1 MPDNS
6 QEYTGKVIKKLLP
19 ESMNGK
25 AYSKGPINIQ
35 WIVIHNMGG
44 IENGVYK
51 GGNNESAYSWWAQGA
66 GGANTS
72 AHYCVNDKEIWQTL
86 EDNWKGH
93 HAGKPISGNYAADRG
108 CSNSN
113 SIGIEMADA
122 DSVDKEKA
130 LELTIELTRFLC
142 KKYNVPVDNVVQHNH
157 VSGKNCPQWIRN
169 NNKWDYLKK
178 EVKRRNDENV
188 PITFDASL
196 LETNNNMNSSSST
209 GGTSVDFDNRE
220 DWTNLKEI
228 KGVLLIHHPPQHFY
242 SVKNKEDAW
251 VKLKYNKE
259 FHLQIDSAG
268 TILGKDKS
276 LIANSIQNN
285 DRHTYIS
292 RALYANKPTKY
303 TLAIGL
309 FTSDLL
315 EDYTVT
321 EKKLIN
327 EIGKVLWENGLK
339 TKDLWREFDMNRA
352 PSPFMYLDREQWKK
366 FLREVDKQVEWRY
379 ANFGEPELPEE
390 TPEDNTDL
398 ANNVGKKGITNR
410 TCGLRQQPNMTSD
423 FESLSA
429 NVEVTITDYK
439 FGFYKVTVTENNK
452 QGWIASESITLDTE
466 GTRRKLVRET
476 DNKIPQ
482 PEITPTMTHAEYLGW
497 KALTD
502 PKNIDNFAGQCEP
515 YDKGLKEIT
524 EAPIT
529 DDERL
534 ASLTKELKT
543 FNENTVY
550 YNVVEGAPGD
560 SGHCVKPTAELNAL
574 YKPDEFKVDPIYPDL
589 IVPPNYAT
597 SDLNKKSKD
606 PIPLTALDAGLIK
619 SLEDFD
625 NKDLTFDF
633 DLLKEMNK
641 KSKGKPV
648 NYLDPYPYDD
658 KIYELEKHSPK
669 VKIDEIESRLYE
681 SNHPGD
687 PLPHPVAKNF
697 ALVYDAML
705 NQSKKIESRLVRIEN
720 TLAFVLRNLGR
731 VGSRVNINCV
741 YYGGQDTF
749 GKYKTIRC
757 LRDDRIH
764 DACSVTL
771 DQCLS
776 CTRYE
781 PVVGQIYEILDD
793 TGMNGSVMLDQMQ
806 MSYMNYDDY
815 RALNRVEERSTLH
828 KFANVN
834 KQENE
839 TPKKITEEWEEEDK
853 NKYLESL
860 KNTITDEEELKK
872 KLESVKQEDYAF
884 IMNWEE
890 KDYDSQ
896 EPDVKSYPTEG
907 ITAKY
912 KRTDLGDAGEAG
924 ETTEENEEVVK
935 DKGEE
940 TVEETVE
947 EGRVSL
953 IDETDEDY
961 TADIERLEKLNKGE
975 WVDTR
980 EKADT
985 IELNKYSSEDYYF
998 EDFNKMDSSGL
1009 TPGGVFGAAVR
1020 QKIVEMALQIVEDHK
1035 QGLACY
1041 NQGQEDGRGRTVDY
1055 TKPVKG
1061 GNKHTP
1067 ADAVRY
1073 DCSSLVSCAYK
1084 HAGLTS
1090 VYNKNTD
1097 GQIEALV
1104 ANKSEFWLCN
1114 EEGVAKAQPGDLVYQ
1129 AADGIKVTGSMLG
1142 KFIDVK
1148 HVMVYTGEGMIAH
1161 ASRPD
1166 KPIPDQI
1173 RHEKMDYYV
1182 TGSAGGTCFFVRP
1195 ADLIEAEKASAS
1207 GAVSIVDGK
1216 ISVNGKEYPTLATIK
1231 GAVCTPYHAATFMGG
1246 GGNYARTGQTY
1257 FDIVSNQNIKV
1268 PTETQGRSQ
1277 VRFCASHNL
1286 PYGTQLYF
1294 PALAEKGLGSGIV
1307 MVVDTGGHVFDF
1319 DINMDDS
1326 QIKKF
1331 GGKQTLD
1338 AYVLK
1343 WGEDKVISQSYTK
1356 AAKAYSLATRK
1367 SLAKSWRTYIEKG
1380 GKLIHFHE
1388 YNKEDANANINS
1400 SLSPI
1405 D

>member
-1 MPDNS
+1 MPDNNN
-6 QEYTGKVIKKLLP
+6 EYTGKVIKKLLP
-19 ESMNGK
+19 SNIAGK
-25 AYSKGPINIQ
+25 SYTKGPINIQ

-44 IENGVYK
+44 GTNSG
-51 GGNNESAYSWWAQGA
+51 SYSWWAQGA

-72 AHYCVNDKEIWQTL
+72 AHYCVDDKEIWQTL
-86 EDNWKGH
+86 EDNWKGIH
-93 HAGKPISGNYAADRG
+93 CGPVRKGNYAADRG

-113 SIGIEMADA
+113 SIGIEIADH
-122 DSVDKEKA
+122 DKVDKNKA
-130 LELTIELTRFLC
+130 VELAIELTRFLC
-142 KKYNVPVDNVVQHNH
+142 KKYNVPVDNVVQHND
-157 VSGKNCPQWIRN
+157 VSGKDCPQWIRN
-169 NNKWDYLKK
+169 NNKWNYFKS
-178 EVKRRNDENV
+178 EVKRRNDENI
-188 PITFDASL
+188 PITFDSSL
-196 LETNNNMNSSSST
+196 LETNDTTGGSST
-209 GGTSVDFDNRE
+209 GGANVDFDNRE

-242 SVKNKEDAW
+242 SVKNKEEAW
-251 VKLKYNKE
+251 AKIKYEKE
-259 FHLQIDSAG
+259 FHVLLDSAG
-268 TILGKDKS
+268 EVLGKDKA

-292 RALYANKPTKY
+292 RALYQNKPTKY
-303 TLAIGL
+303 TLAVGL
-309 FTSDLL
+309 FTSEML

-327 EIGKVLWENGLK
+327 ELGKILWENALE

-379 ANFGEPELPEE
+379 ANYGEPEMPEE
-390 TPEDNTDL
+390 KPEESEDL
-398 ANNVGKKGITNR
+398 INNIGKKGITNR
-410 TCGLRQQPNMTSD
+410 RCGLRQQPNMTSD
-423 FESLSA
+423 FESLSS
-429 NVEVTITDYK
+429 NVEVTIKDYK
-439 FGFYKVTVTENNK
+439 FGFYKVVVTENNK
-452 QGWIASESITLDTE
+452 QGWIASDSIKVDKE
-466 GTRRKLVRET
+466 GIARQLIRKT

-482 PEITPTMTHAEYLGW
+482 PGIIPTMTHEEYLKW
-497 KALTD
+497 KELTD
-502 PKNIDNFAGQCEP
+502 PKLIDNFAGKCEP
-515 YDKGLKEIT
+515 YDKGLKEIV

-534 ASLTKELKT
+534 ASLTKEIKT

-574 YKPDEFKVDPIYPDL
+574 YKPDPFKVDPIYPDL
-589 IVPPNYAT
+589 IVPPNYST
-597 SDLNKKSKD
+597 SELNKKSNNA
-606 PIPLTALDAGLIK
+606 IPLTALDEGLIK
-619 SLEDFD
+619 ELKDFD
-625 NKDLTFDF
+625 NKDLSFDF

-641 KSKGKPV
+641 RSKGKPV
-648 NYLDPYPYDD
+648 NYLDPYPFDD

-687 PLPHPVAKNF
+687 PLPQPVAKNF

-720 TLAFVLRNLGR
+720 TLAFVLRSLGR
-731 VGSRVNINCV
+731 IGSRVNINCV

-757 LRDDRIH
+757 LRDDRVH

-781 PVVGQIYEILDD
+781 PVIGQIYEILDD

-815 RALNRVEERSTLH
+815 RALNRVEERNTLH

-834 KQENE
+834 RTEND
-839 TPKKITEEWEEEDK
+839 TPKKITEEWQEEDK
-853 NKYLESL
+853 NKYLENL

-872 KLESVKQEDYAF
+872 KLESVKTEDYAF
-884 IMNWEE
+884 LMNWEE
-890 KDYDSQ
+890 QDLDIQ
-896 EPDVKSYPTEG
+896 EPDVKIYPTEG

-912 KRTDLGDAGEAG
+912 KRTDLGDAGEA
-924 ETTEENEEVVK
+924 EDATEDNK
-935 DKGEE
+935 DKQE
-940 TVEETVE
+940 
-947 EGRVSL
+947 SL
-953 IDETDEDY
+953 IDKTDKDY
-961 TADIERLEKLNKGE
+961 SDDIERLEKLNKGE

-980 EKADT
+980 EEADT

-1020 QKIVEMALQIVEDHK
+1020 QKIVEMALKIVEDHK

-1055 TKPVKG
+1055 TNPVKG
-1061 GNKHTP
+1061 GNKYTP

-1090 VYNKNTD
+1090 VYDKNT
-1097 GQIEALV
+1097 GAQIDALI

-1114 EEGVAKAQPGDLVYQ
+1114 EEGVAKALPGDLIYVRKDY
-1129 AADGIKVTGSMLG
+1129 AKVTQDMLG
-1142 KFIDVK
+1142 KKITVQ
-1148 HVMVYTGEGMIAH
+1148 HVMVYTGDNMIAH

-1173 RHEKMDYYV
+1173 RHEKMDFYL
-1182 TGSAGGTCFFVRP
+1182 TGSAAGSCFFVRP
-1195 ADLIEAEKASAS
+1195 ADLVEAEKASAS
-1207 GAVSIVDGK
+1207 GAVVMANGK
-1216 ISVNGKEYPTLATIK
+1216 ITINGKEYPTLAEIK

-1294 PALAEKGLGSGIV
+1294 PALAEKGLGSGVV

-1326 QIKKF
+1326 QISRF

-1343 WGEDKVISQSYTK
+1343 WGEDKVISQSYCK
-1356 AAKAYSLATRK
+1356 AASNYSLATRK
-1367 SLAKSWRTYIEKG
+1367 SLAKSWRSYVEKG

-1388 YNKEDANANINS
+1388 YNKDDAKANLKS
-1400 SLSPI
+1400 TLSPV

>member
-1 MPDNS
+1 MPDNN
-6 QEYTGKVIKKLLP
+6 QEYVGKVIKKLLP
-19 ESMNGK
+19 ENMNGK

-44 IENGVYK
+44 IEKGVYK
-51 GGNNESAYSWWAQGA
+51 GGNNEGSYSWWAQGA

-93 HAGKPISGNYAADRG
+93 HAGSPKKGQYAADRG

-122 DSVDKEKA
+122 DKVDKNKA
-130 LELTIELTRFLC
+130 LELTIELARFLC
-142 KKYNVPVDNVVQHNH
+142 KKYNIPVDNVVQHYD

-178 EVKRRNDENV
+178 EIKRRNDENV
-188 PITFDASL
+188 PVTFDTSL
-196 LETNNNMNSSSST
+196 LESNVVG
-209 GGTSVDFDNRE
+209 GGTSTGEGPIIDFDNRE

-242 SVKNKEDAW
+242 SVKNKENAW
-251 VKLKYNKE
+251 VKLGYNKE
-259 FHLQIDSAG
+259 FHMQIDSAG
-268 TILGKDKS
+268 TVLGKDKT

-292 RALYANKPTKY
+292 RALYENKPTKY
-303 TLAIGL
+303 TLAVGL

-321 EKKLIN
+321 EKRLIN
-327 EIGKVLWENGLK
+327 DLGKILWENGLK

-366 FLREVDKQVEWRY
+366 FLREIDKQVEWRY
-379 ANFGEPELPEE
+379 ANFGEPELPEKA
-390 TPEDNTDL
+390 PEDNEDL

-410 TCGLRQQPNMTSD
+410 TCGLRQQPNMTSE
-423 FESLSA
+423 FESLNP

-466 GTRRKLVRET
+466 GTRRILVRAT

-482 PEITPTMTHAEYLGW
+482 PEITPTMTHEEYLGW

-502 PKNIDNFAGQCEP
+502 PKHIDNFAAKCEP

-543 FNENTVY
+543 FNENTIY

-560 SGHCVKPTAELNAL
+560 SGHCVRPTAELNSL
-574 YKPDEFKVDPIYPDL
+574 YKPDQFKVDPIYPDL

-597 SDLNKKSKD
+597 SELNKKQNNA
-606 PIPLTALDAGLIK
+606 IPLTALDEGLIK
-619 SLEDFD
+619 TLEDFD
-625 NKDLTFDF
+625 NKNLTFDF

-669 VKIDEIESRLYE
+669 IKIDEIEARLYE

-687 PLPHPVAKNF
+687 PMPHPVAKNF

-731 VGSRVNINCV
+731 VGSRVNVNCV

-757 LRDDRIH
+757 LRDDRVH

-781 PVVGQIYEILDD
+781 PVIGQIYEILDD

-815 RALNRVEERSTLH
+815 RALNRVEERNTLH

-839 TPKKITEEWEEEDK
+839 TPKKITEEWEQADK
-853 NKYLESL
+853 DKYLENL

-884 IMNWEE
+884 MMDWTE
-890 KDYDSQ
+890 KDLDLQ
-896 EPDVKSYPTEG
+896 EPDVKIYPTEG
-907 ITAKY
+907 IKAKY
-912 KRTDLGDAGEAG
+912 KNNNKG
-924 ETTEENEEVVK
+924 
-935 DKGEE
+935 DKGE
-940 TVEETVE
+940 TEETE
-947 EGRVSL
+947 ESKEESL
-953 IDETDEDY
+953 LDETDSDW
-961 TADIERLEKLNKGE
+961 TDDLNEFKSINQGD

-980 EKADT
+980 EDADT
-985 IELNKYSSEDYYF
+985 VEINKYSTEDYYF
-998 EDFNKMDSSGL
+998 EDFNIINSSLGMN
-1009 TPGGVFGAAVR
+1009 PSGVFAAEAR
-1020 QKIVEMALQIVEDHK
+1020 QKIVEMALKIVEDHK

-1041 NQGQEDGRGRTVDY
+1041 NQGQEDKRGRTVDY
-1055 TKPVKG
+1055 TKPVTG
-1061 GNKHTP
+1061 GNKYTP
-1067 ADAVRY
+1067 ANAVRY

-1097 GQIEALV
+1097 AQVQALV
-1104 ANKSEFWLCN
+1104 DSKSEFWLCN
-1114 EEGVAKAQPGDLVYQ
+1114 EEGIAKAQPGDLIYVRTKY
-1129 AADGIKVTGSMLG
+1129 GKVTQDMLG
-1142 KFIDVK
+1142 KFIDVQ
-1148 HVMVYTGEGMIAH
+1148 HVMVYTGDKKIAH
-1161 ASRPD
+1161 ASTAE

-1173 RHEKMDYYV
+1173 RHEGMDFYL
-1182 TGSAGGTCFFVRP
+1182 TGKAAGSCFFARPKDLAEADAAAAAAGGGSLQADTNVITNGRP
-1195 ADLIEAEKASAS
+1195 SMALIRYVKGQEGWSKYGERHGSETFNTGGYGCAEPYQPKYYNMLKPFPCSEETAAKVLISQITDNF
-1207 GAVSIVDGK
+1207 AVPLYERLKKDGIDVANMKQYQFDALCSIAMNCGEWGLRNPDQPNA
-1216 ISVNGKEYPTLATIK
+1216 IYPLLKKNINDPQIAINMRKFRTK
-1231 GAVCTPYHAATFMGG
+1231 GG
-1246 GGNYARTGQTY
+1246 
-1257 FDIVSNQNIKV
+1257 
-1268 PTETQGRSQ
+1268 
-1277 VRFCASHNL
+1277 L
-1286 PYGTQLYF
+1286 
-1294 PALAEKGLGSGIV
+1294 KGLVTRRGHEADMYTSGKYFFKPITPIENKKYGKPIT
-1307 MVVDTGGHVFDF
+1307 DNNGHGWMP
-1319 DINMDDS
+1319 N
-1326 QIKKF
+1326 
-1331 GGKQTLD
+1331 G
-1338 AYVLK
+1338 
-1343 WGEDKVISQSYTK
+1343 W
-1356 AAKAYSLATRK
+1356 
-1367 SLAKSWRTYIEKG
+1367 KG
-1380 GKLIHFHE
+1380 
-1388 YNKEDANANINS
+1388 
-1400 SLSPI
+1400 
-1405 D
+1405 